1 MLTPLVLGALALL
14 LASPLP
20 EALSRSERL
29 RHTPVPAMLLW
40 QSTALAAVLAA
51 VGAGLS
57 LVTHRLWAGDVGAV
71 DVLLAALAGGVTVVV
86 VGRLLLSGH
95 RTGTTLRRLRRR
107 HREQVDLLARVDH
120 EILQQGI
127 LVLDHEV
134 PVAYCVPGMSG
145 SRIVVSRST
154 LTRLAPAELAAV
166 VAHERSHLRA
176 RHDLVLEA
184 FTVLH
189 RAFPRWVSSR
199 AAHHEV
205 QVLVEVLADRAAVR
219 RGDRRALASALLT
232 LAGSRAPGGALGA
245 AGTGLAERVAVLVD
259 TRSHRLQAVLVS
271 LAALALLAL
280 PSALVVLPWLA
291 GLR

>member
-1 MLTPLVLGALALL
+1 MLTPLLLGALALA
-14 LASPLP
+14 LASPVPRVL
-20 EALSRSERL
+20 ARWTWL
-29 RHTPVPAMLLW
+29 RHTPVAAMLLW

-51 VGAGLS
+51 LGAGLS
-57 LVTHRLWAGDVGAV
+57 LVTHRLWEGRVDAPDVALAV
-71 DVLLAALAGGVTVVV
+71 LAGGVTVVV
-86 VGRLLLSGH
+86 AGRLLLSGH

-107 HREQVDLLARVDH
+107 HRDQVDLLARVDR
-120 EILQQGI
+120 EILHRGI
-127 LVLDHEV
+127 SVLDHEV

-154 LTRLAPAELAAV
+154 LTALDPAELAAV

-189 RAFPRWVSSR
+189 RAFPRWVSSA

-205 QVLVEVLADRAAVR
+205 QVLVEVLADKAAVR
-219 RGDRRALASALLT
+219 RADRRALASALLT
-232 LAGSRAPGGALGA
+232 LAGSRTPGGALGA
-245 AGTGLAERVAVLVD
+245 TGATLAARVAVLRD
-259 TRSHRLQAVLVS
+259 TRPHRVQALVVT
-271 LAALALLAL
+271 LAAAALLAL
-280 PSALVVLPWLA
+280 PTSLVVLPWLS

>member
-1 MLTPLVLGALALL
+1 MLTPLVLGALALV
-14 LASPLP
+14 LASPVP
-20 EALSRSERL
+20 WALARWPGL

-51 VGAGLS
+51 LGAGLS
-57 LVTHRLWAGDVGAV
+57 LVTHRLWGGDVGRL
-71 DVLLAALAGGVTVVV
+71 DVVLAALAGGVTVVV
-86 VGRLLLSGH
+86 AGRLLLSGH

-120 EILQQGI
+120 QVLRQGVS
-127 LVLDHEV
+127 VLDHEV

-154 LTRLAPAELAAV
+154 LTRLAPAELEAV

-189 RAFPRWVSSR
+189 RAFPRWVSSA

-219 RGDRRALASALLT
+219 RGDRRALASALLA
-232 LAGSRAPGGALGA
+232 LAGSRTPGGALGVT
-245 AGTGLAERVAVLVD
+245 GTGLAERVEVLRD
-259 TRSHRLQAVLVS
+259 TRPHRVQAVLVS

-280 PSALVVLPWLA
+280 PSGLVVLPWLA

>member
-1 MLTPLVLGALALL
+1 VLTPLVLGALALV
-14 LASPLP
+14 LASPVP
-20 EALSRSERL
+20 WALARWPGL

-51 VGAGLS
+51 LGAGLS
-57 LVTHRLWAGDVGAV
+57 LVTHRLWGGDVGRL
-71 DVLLAALAGGVTVVV
+71 DVVLAALAGGVTVVV
-86 VGRLLLSGH
+86 AGRLLLSGH

-120 EILQQGI
+120 QVLRQGVS
-127 LVLDHEV
+127 VLDHEV

-154 LTRLAPAELAAV
+154 LTRLAPAELEAV

-189 RAFPRWVSSR
+189 RAFPRWVSSA

-219 RGDRRALASALLT
+219 RGDRRALASALLA

-245 AGTGLAERVAVLVD
+245 TGTGLAERVAVLRD
-259 TRSHRLQAVLVS
+259 TRPRRVQAVLVS

>member
-1 MLTPLVLGALALL
+1 MLTPLVLGALALV
-14 LASPLP
+14 LASPVP
-20 EALSRSERL
+20 WALARWPGL

-51 VGAGLS
+51 LGAGLS
-57 LVTHRLWAGDVGAV
+57 LVTHRLWGGDVGRL
-71 DVLLAALAGGVTVVV
+71 DVVLAALAGGVTVVV
-86 VGRLLLSGH
+86 AGRLLLSGH
-95 RTGTTLRRLRRR
+95 HTGTTLRRLRRR
-107 HREQVDLLARVDH
+107 HREQVDMLARVDH
-120 EILQQGI
+120 QVLRQGVS
-127 LVLDHEV
+127 VLDHAV

-154 LTRLAPAELAAV
+154 LTRLAPAELEAV
-166 VAHERSHLRA
+166 LAHERSHLRA

-189 RAFPRWVSSR
+189 RAFPRWVSSA

-219 RGDRRALASALLT
+219 RGDRRALASALLA

-245 AGTGLAERVAVLVD
+245 TGTGLAERVAVLRD
-259 TRSHRLQAVLVS
+259 TRPRRVQAVLVS

-280 PSALVVLPWLA
+280 PSGLVVLPWLA